1 MHDSERRND
10 IYCVCCMIEFTSRK
24 THNHRG
30 TVARR
35 LGIKGIQQ
43 ELSDAAVS
51 HCLSFEE
58 VAEDWTLRYGIAE
71 GDFDTVSTCRYEV
84 PSVTSIGRVYFRLAE
99 SIPGD
104 VPDEEKILMVFT
116 SFISDAISD
125 FNTSV
130 YYSNPDYLQCSFEE
144 GRLLDFD

>member
-10 IYCVCCMIEFTSRK
+10 IYYVCCMIEFTSRK
-24 THNHRG
+24 TKNHRS
-30 TVARR
+30 TVAKK
-35 LGIKGIQQ
+35 LGISGIQQ

-58 VAEDWTLRYGIAE
+58 VAEEWTLRYGIPE
-71 GDFDTVSTCRYEV
+71 GDFDTVGNCRYEV
-84 PSVTSIGRVYFRLAE
+84 PSVTSIGRVYLRLIEAM
-99 SIPGD
+99 PDD
-104 VPDEEKILMVFT
+104 VPDEEKILTVFT

-125 FNTSV
+125 FNSSV
-130 YYSNPDYLQCSFEE
+130 YYSSPDYLRCSFED

>member
-1 MHDSERRND
+1 MDNTERQDN
-10 IYCVCCMIEFTSRK
+10 IYYVCCMIEFTSRK
-24 THNHRG
+24 TKNHRSA
-30 TVARR
+30 VARK

-71 GDFDTVSTCRYEV
+71 GDFDTVGTCRYEV
-84 PSVTSIGRVYFRLAE
+84 PSVTSIGRVYLRLIEA
-99 SIPGD
+99 IPDD
-104 VPDEEKILMVFT
+104 VPDEEKILTVFT
-116 SFISDAISD
+116 SFISDAVSD
-125 FNTSV
+125 FNSSV
-130 YYSNPDYLQCSFEE
+130 YYSSPDYLRCSFEE

>member
-10 IYCVCCMIEFTSRK
+10 IYYVCCMIEFTSRK
-24 THNHRG
+24 TKNHRG
-30 TVARR
+30 AVARR
-35 LGIKGIQQ
+35 LGIEGIKQ

-58 VAEDWTLRYGIAE
+58 IAEDWTLRYAIAD

>member
-71 GDFDTVSTCRYEV
+71 GDFDTVGTCRYEV
-84 PSVTSIGRVYFRLAE
+84 PSVTSIGRVYLRLIEAM
-99 SIPGD
+99 PDD
-104 VPDEEKILMVFT
+104 VPDEEKILTVFT

-125 FNTSV
+125 FNSSV
-130 YYSNPDYLQCSFEE
+130 YYSSPDYLRCSFED

>member
-1 MHDSERRND
+1 MDNTERQDN
-10 IYCVCCMIEFTSRK
+10 IYYVCCMIEFTSRETK
-24 THNHRG
+24 NHRG
-30 TVARR
+30 TVARK

-58 VAEDWTLRYGIAE
+58 VSEDWTLRYGIPE

-104 VPDEEKILMVFT
+104 VPDEERILRVFT
-116 SFISDAISD
+116 SFISDAVSD
-125 FNTSV
+125 FNSSV
-130 YYSNPDYLQCSFEE
+130 YYSSPDYLRCSFEE

>member
-1 MHDSERRND
+1 MDNTERQDN
-10 IYCVCCMIEFTSRK
+10 IYYVCCMIEFTSRETK
-24 THNHRG
+24 NHRG
-30 TVARR
+30 TVARK

-58 VAEDWTLRYGIAE
+58 VSEDWTLRYGIPE

-84 PSVTSIGRVYFRLAE
+84 PSVTSIGRVYLRLAE
-99 SIPGD
+99 SIPDD
-104 VPDEEKILMVFT
+104 VPDEERILRVFT
-116 SFISDAISD
+116 SFISDAVSD
-125 FNTSV
+125 FNSSV
-130 YYSNPDYLQCSFEE
+130 YYSSPDYLRCSFEE

>member
-24 THNHRG
+24 TKNHRS
-30 TVARR
+30 TVAKK
-35 LGIKGIQQ
+35 LGISGIQQ

-58 VAEDWTLRYGIAE
+58 VAEEWTLRYGIPE
-71 GDFDTVSTCRYEV
+71 GDFDTVGNCRYEV
-84 PSVTSIGRVYFRLAE
+84 PSVTSIGRVYLRLIEA
-99 SIPGD
+99 IPDD
-104 VPDEEKILMVFT
+104 VPDEEKILTVFT

-125 FNTSV
+125 FNSSV
-130 YYSNPDYLQCSFEE
+130 YYSSPDYLRCSFED

>member
-71 GDFDTVSTCRYEV
+71 GDFDTVGTCRYEV
-84 PSVTSIGRVYFRLAE
+84 SSVTSIGRVYLRLIEA
-99 SIPGD
+99 IPDD
-104 VPDEEKILMVFT
+104 VPDEEKILTVFT

-125 FNTSV
+125 FNSSV
-130 YYSNPDYLQCSFEE
+130 YYSSPDYLRCSFED

>member
-1 MHDSERRND
+1 
-10 IYCVCCMIEFTSRK
+10 MIEFTSRK

-71 GDFDTVSTCRYEV
+71 GDFDTVGTGRYEV
-84 PSVTSIGRVYFRLAE
+84 PSVTSIGRVYLRLIEA
-99 SIPGD
+99 IPDD
-104 VPDEEKILMVFT
+104 VPDEEKILTVFT

-125 FNTSV
+125 FNSSV
-130 YYSNPDYLQCSFEE
+130 YYSSPDYLRCSFED

>member
-1 MHDSERRND
+1 MDNTERQDN
-10 IYCVCCMIEFTSRK
+10 IYYVCCMIEFTSRK
-24 THNHRG
+24 TKNHRSA
-30 TVARR
+30 VARK

-71 GDFDTVSTCRYEV
+71 GDFDTVGTCRYEV
-84 PSVTSIGRVYFRLAE
+84 PSVTSIGRVYLRLIEA
-99 SIPGD
+99 IPGD
-104 VPDEEKILMVFT
+104 VPDEERILRVFT
-116 SFISDAISD
+116 SFISDAVSD
-125 FNTSV
+125 FNSSV
-130 YYSNPDYLQCSFEE
+130 YYSSPDYLRCSFEE

>member
-1 MHDSERRND
+1 MDNTERQDN
-10 IYCVCCMIEFTSRK
+10 IYYVCCMIEFTSRETK
-24 THNHRG
+24 NHRG
-30 TVARR
+30 TVARK

-71 GDFDTVSTCRYEV
+71 GDFDTVGTCRYEV
-84 PSVTSIGRVYFRLAE
+84 PSVTSIGRVYLRLIEA
-99 SIPGD
+99 IPGD
-104 VPDEEKILMVFT
+104 VPDEERILRVFT
-116 SFISDAISD
+116 SFISDAVSD
-125 FNTSV
+125 FNSSV
-130 YYSNPDYLQCSFEE
+130 YYSSPDYLRCSFEE

>member
-1 MHDSERRND
+1 MDNTERQDN
-10 IYCVCCMIEFTSRK
+10 IYYVCCMIEFTSRETK
-24 THNHRG
+24 NHRG
-30 TVARR
+30 TVARK

-58 VAEDWTLRYGIAE
+58 VSEDWTLRYGIPE

-84 PSVTSIGRVYFRLAE
+84 PSVTSIGRVYLRLAE
-99 SIPGD
+99 SISDD
-104 VPDEEKILMVFT
+104 VPDEERILRVFT
-116 SFISDAISD
+116 SFISDAVSD
-125 FNTSV
+125 FNSSV
-130 YYSNPDYLQCSFEE
+130 YYSSPDYLRCSFEE

>member
-10 IYCVCCMIEFTSRK
+10 IYYVCCMIEFTSRK
-24 THNHRG
+24 TKNHRS
-30 TVARR
+30 TVAKK
-35 LGIKGIQQ
+35 LGISGIQQ

-58 VAEDWTLRYGIAE
+58 VAEEWTLRYGIPE
-71 GDFDTVSTCRYEV
+71 GDFDTVGNCRYEV
-84 PSVTSIGRVYFRLAE
+84 PSVTSIGRVYLRLIEA
-99 SIPGD
+99 IPDD
-104 VPDEEKILMVFT
+104 VPDEEKILTVFT

-125 FNTSV
+125 FNSSV
-130 YYSNPDYLQCSFEE
+130 YYSSPDYLRCSFED

>member
-1 MHDSERRND
+1 MDNTERQDN
-10 IYCVCCMIEFTSRK
+10 IYYVCCMIEFTSRETK
-24 THNHRG
+24 NHRG
-30 TVARR
+30 TVARK

-58 VAEDWTLRYGIAE
+58 VSEDWTLRYGIPE

-99 SIPGD
+99 SIPDD
-104 VPDEEKILMVFT
+104 VPDEERILRVFT
-116 SFISDAISD
+116 SFISDAVSD
-125 FNTSV
+125 FNSSV
-130 YYSNPDYLQCSFEE
+130 YYSSPDYLRCSFEE

>member
-71 GDFDTVSTCRYEV
+71 GDFDTVGTCRYEV
-84 PSVTSIGRVYFRLAE
+84 PSVTSIGRVYLRLIEA
-99 SIPGD
+99 IPGD

-125 FNTSV
+125 FNSSV
-130 YYSNPDYLQCSFEE
+130 YYSSPDYLRCSFED